1 MIKTDRRARR
11 TRAAISEAFIKL
23 LTQKEISKITV
34 REITELADI
43 NRATFYLHYTDVY
56 QVLEEIENELAS
68 SFFELVDKYDLKEL
82 IHDPYPIL
90 KAIGDG
96 IEGKPL
102 FAKFVLNSA
111 TSSNYF
117 MKIKTELKRRIITT
131 YDTEV
136 ASELYYALTFIIAG
150 TLDSYEEWF
159 ENNKPIPLE
168 TLCKNTSKFISGGVK
183 SIIGEI

>member
-23 LTQKEISKITV
+23 LNKKEISKITV

-43 NRATFYLHYTDVY
+43 NRATFYLHYTDIY

-68 SFFELVDKYDLKEL
+68 AFFDLADKYDTKDL
-82 IHDPYPIL
+82 IRDPYPIL
-90 KAIGDG
+90 KAVGDG
-96 IEGKPL
+96 IEGRPL
-102 FAKFVLNSA
+102 FAKFILNTA

-117 MKIKTELKRRIITT
+117 MKIKTELKRRIIAI
-131 YDTEV
+131 YDTEM
-136 ASELYYALTFIIAG
+136 ASELYYALTFTIAG

-168 TLCKNTSKFISGGVK
+168 TLCKNMSKFIAGGVK